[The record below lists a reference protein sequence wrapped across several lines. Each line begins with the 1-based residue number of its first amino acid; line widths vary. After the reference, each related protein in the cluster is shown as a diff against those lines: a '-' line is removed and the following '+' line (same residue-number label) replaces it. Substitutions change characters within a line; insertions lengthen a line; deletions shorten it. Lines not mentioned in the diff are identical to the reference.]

1 MQFNLAPGF
10 AKTLIQT
17 LPVLERDI
25 GEGSS
30 VLSLAYINK

>member
-10 AKTLIQT
+10 ANTLIQT
-17 LPVLERDI
+17 LPVLESDI

-30 VLSLAYINK
+30 VFSLTYINK